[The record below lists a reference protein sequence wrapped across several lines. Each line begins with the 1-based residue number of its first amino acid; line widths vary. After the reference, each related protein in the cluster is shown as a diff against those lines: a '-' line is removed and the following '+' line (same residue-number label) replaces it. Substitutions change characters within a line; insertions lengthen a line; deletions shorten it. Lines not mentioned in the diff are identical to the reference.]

1 MVHSI
6 QRNSIGAMVHLER
19 RFFMPRQNFMTIS
32 VPDTVQ
38 EMFNEFVRIKEV
50 TKAAALTDVL
60 EMYMLASDEALYLD
74 LKKKYLNTEAVKDMI
89 VSQQNQ
95 LASEDIIFMKLGQK
109 DFNGKSYTEDKTMQ
123 LYISDC
129 AARGY
134 TWFSTQSLFFG
145 MSPDKVKYFNQ
156 KIRSGENVTILFAGN
171 TILGEQKANDIGYA
185 AEVEEVYSEKDSVPC
200 PEANAVPS
208 EFLGE
213 ERRIWLKLKNVRE
226 ERNIKASMLKITS
239 SGRDLKDVISVGQF
253 HFGYVSF
260 KR

>member
-1 MVHSI
+1 
-6 QRNSIGAMVHLER
+6 
-19 RFFMPRQNFMTIS
+19 MPRQNFMTIS

-38 EMFNEFVRIKEV
+38 EMFNEFVRIKGV

-60 EMYMLASDEALYLD
+60 EMYMLASDEILYLD
-74 LKKKYLNTEAVKDMI
+74 LKKKYLNTEVVKDMI
-89 VSQQNQ
+89 VSQQNK

-129 AARGY
+129 AVRGY

-185 AEVEEVYSEKDSVPC
+185 ADVEEVYSEKDSVP
-200 PEANAVPS
+200 
-208 EFLGE
+208 
-213 ERRIWLKLKNVRE
+213 
-226 ERNIKASMLKITS
+226 
-239 SGRDLKDVISVGQF
+239 
-253 HFGYVSF
+253 
-260 KR
+260 

>member
-1 MVHSI
+1 MVDTLPGVWYI
-6 QRNSIGAMVHLER
+6 LLEELYRNYGTFGTEV
-19 RFFMPRQNFMTIS
+19 FMPRQNFMTIS

-38 EMFNEFVRIKEV
+38 EMFNEFVRIKGV

-60 EMYMLASDEALYLD
+60 EMYMLASDETLYLD

-109 DFNGKSYTEDKTMQ
+109 DFNGKNYTEDKTMQ

-145 MSPDKVKYFNQ
+145 MSPDKVK
-156 KIRSGENVTILFAGN
+156 
-171 TILGEQKANDIGYA
+171 
-185 AEVEEVYSEKDSVPC
+185 
-200 PEANAVPS
+200 
-208 EFLGE
+208 
-213 ERRIWLKLKNVRE
+213 
-226 ERNIKASMLKITS
+226 
-239 SGRDLKDVISVGQF
+239 
-253 HFGYVSF
+253 
-260 KR
+260 

>member
-1 MVHSI
+1 
-6 QRNSIGAMVHLER
+6 
-19 RFFMPRQNFMTIS
+19 MPRQNFMTIS

-38 EMFNEFVRIKEV
+38 EMFNEFVRIKGV

-60 EMYMLASDEALYLD
+60 EMYMLASDETLYLD

-109 DFNGKSYTEDKTMQ
+109 DFNGKNYTEDKTMQ

-145 MSPDKVKYFNQ
+145 MSPDKVKYFN
-156 KIRSGENVTILFAGN
+156 
-171 TILGEQKANDIGYA
+171 QKANDIGYA